1 MNNIDDHFTQMLQPS
16 KSGES
21 KPSFISSTK
30 FAGQKA
36 GYYFS
41 TGLKGTG
48 YYLDSMQSYAVA
60 FDSKK
65 RSRDIADV
73 SNGIHIYLLLTMV
86 T

>member
-16 KSGES
+16 KSGTS

-48 YYLDSMQSYAVA
+48 YYVDSIQSDYAVA
-60 FDSKK
+60 FESKK
-65 RSRDIADV
+65 RARDADD
-73 SNGIHIYLLLTMV
+73 SSGIHLLLLINV
-86 T
+86 IK